1 MATWVR
7 ETRSVFEQERRKR
20 QVDMEAYARENIL
33 WLDRYLNDAIS
44 ILEAY
49 VGWGERRRTRGGA
62 REGGAWGAENE
73 GGAWGGAQY
82 DGTPSSLAS
91 NQRRLTDKSG
101 SLAPLGFFRIFF
113 VSAGRDRATRR
124 T

>member
-7 ETRSVFEQERRKR
+7 DTRSVFEQGRRKR

-49 VGWGERRRTRGGA
+49 VGRGSGRAGREDAGIRGRT
-62 REGGAWGAENE
+62 ECS
-73 GGAWGGAQY
+73 
-82 DGTPSSLAS
+82 GTNP
-91 NQRRLTDKSG
+91 QRLTRHR
-101 SLAPLGFFRIFF
+101 GFLVGFLF
-113 VSAGRDRATRR
+113 
-124 T
+124 